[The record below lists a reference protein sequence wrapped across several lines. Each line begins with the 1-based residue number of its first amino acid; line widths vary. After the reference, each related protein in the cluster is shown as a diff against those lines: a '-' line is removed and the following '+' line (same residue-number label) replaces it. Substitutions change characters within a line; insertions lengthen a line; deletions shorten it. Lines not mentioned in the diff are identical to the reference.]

1 MVSRN
6 RKRDRDRETGDE
18 VVESPEEAMEAIANA
33 LDFLR
38 REAAALGMQEV
49 SDMIGRVRVRVRSGS
64 GVPGKVRRH

>member
-6 RKRDRDRETGDE
+6 RKRDRNREAGDE

-49 SDMIGRVRVRVRSGS
+49 SDMIGRVRVCVRSGS
-64 GVPGKVRRH
+64 VVPGKARRH